1 MQIRDAFFVLVKFFT
16 ILLLSSLLMMKSA
29 EAARVVV
36 GVGVGPGYYEGN
48 VVWVPGHWHHGY
60 WIPGQYVEY
69 PGASPGPD
77 FVWFGGGYYGGYWH
91 RGHWGHGGG
100 HWGGHHH

>member
-1 MQIRDAFFVLVKFFT
+1 MQIQDTLLVLVKFFT

-29 EAARVVV
+29 EAARVVI
-36 GVGVGPGYYEGN
+36 GVGTGGYYEGN
-48 VVWVPGHWHHGY
+48 VVWIPGHWHHGY
-60 WIPGQYVEY
+60 WVPGQYVEY

-77 FVWFGGGYYGGYWH
+77 FVWFGGGYYGGNWH

-100 HWGGHHH
+100 HWHHH